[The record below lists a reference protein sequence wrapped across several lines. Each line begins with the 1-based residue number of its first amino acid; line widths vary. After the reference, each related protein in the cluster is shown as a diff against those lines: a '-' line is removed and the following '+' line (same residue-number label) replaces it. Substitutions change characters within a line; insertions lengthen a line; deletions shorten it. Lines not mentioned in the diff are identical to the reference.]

1 MTIRLPHILL
11 VTIAITAAHLAAVTM
26 GWYEKTVWAV
36 DGPLHFLGGA
46 LAAMVFLW
54 LTNTNYKT
62 REGSPWYV
70 FFAILGAAL
79 VGSFLWEL
87 LEFSMLWSIPA
98 FAIQCKLYSA
108 TPGDLLSDL
117 GFGLAG
123 GLALAGVF
131 IRKTLSA
138 EK

>member
-1 MTIRLPHILL
+1 MTIRLRHILL

-54 LTNTNYKT
+54 FTEKNVK
-62 REGSPWYV
+62 EQKGSRWYI

-87 LEFSMLWSIPA
+87 IEFLMLRSVPT
-98 FAIQCKLYSA
+98 FAIQYKLYST

-123 GLALAGVF
+123 GLFLASVL
-131 IRKTLSA
+131 IQKTLSI